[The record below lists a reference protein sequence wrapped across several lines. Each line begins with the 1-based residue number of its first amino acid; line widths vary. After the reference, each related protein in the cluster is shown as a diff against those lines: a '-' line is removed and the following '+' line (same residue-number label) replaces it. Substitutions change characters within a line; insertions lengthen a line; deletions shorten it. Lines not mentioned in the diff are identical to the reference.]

1 MNEQRRIAGA
11 SSGDSTTENSIL
23 SELKYGAS
31 DIIRSNA
38 TTPSPNLS
46 MSESDLSNVLENNMR
61 SIIES
66 DNNNSSS
73 SNNHHNHHNHYGS
86 IGNSGNVSSTPINTG
101 KQGSFFATF
110 LGGYQNRGNSLL
122 SPAFKSR
129 STVLSTPHNAHI
141 GHTSS
146 MHDFVPESGTK
157 VIDYSVYFLCVLTCF
172 KF

>member
-1 MNEQRRIAGA
+1 
-11 SSGDSTTENSIL
+11 
-23 SELKYGAS
+23 
-31 DIIRSNA
+31 
-38 TTPSPNLS
+38 

-61 SIIES
+61 SIIEN

-73 SNNHHNHHNHYGS
+73 SNNHHNHYGS

-146 MHDFVPESGTK
+146 MHDFVPESGSK
-157 VIDYSVYFLCVLTCF
+157 VIDYSVFLLCF
-172 KF
+172 SLF

>member
-11 SSGDSTTENSIL
+11 SSGDSTTENSVL

-66 DNNNSSS
+66 DNNTIS
-73 SNNHHNHHNHYGS
+73 SNNNHYGS
-86 IGNSGNVSSTPINTG
+86 IGNSGNVSSTPIITG

-129 STVLSTPHNAHI
+129 SAVISTPNHANI

-146 MHDFVPESGTK
+146 MHDFVPESGRE
-157 VIDYSVYFLCVLTCF
+157 VIDNGISLSYLSCVRSLL
-172 KF
+172 

>member
-61 SIIES
+61 SIIENDS
-66 DNNNSSS
+66 NTNSSS
-73 SNNHHNHHNHYGS
+73 SNHHNHNNHNNHYGS

-157 VIDYSVYFLCVLTCF
+157 VIHYSVHL
-172 KF
+172 